1 MNKIEKELFNHMNS
15 YRKKHKVYTYLEF
28 VDMVIAST
36 MDKRWTYDLDKVS
49 GDFIFGDRYDTGNI
63 NIREEYKSYCDVF
76 GYGYVWDDVDI
87 FKAME
92 SDDLDVTLDLCNM
105 VAEVSDGRNS
115 YDIWNFA

>member
-49 GDFIFGDRYDTGNI
+49 GDFIFETDMKQVILILEKNTNLTVKY
-63 NIREEYKSYCDVF
+63 SVMVM
-76 GYGYVWDDVDI
+76 YGMMLI
-87 FKAME
+87 FSKQLSRM
-92 SDDLDVTLDLCNM
+92 
-105 VAEVSDGRNS
+105 
-115 YDIWNFA
+115 I